1 MILSN
6 ILAAY
11 TANYGWDLMERI
23 IVLLDLL
30 GGLGI
35 FLLGIKMMSDGL
47 QKAAGDNL
55 RKIISGATR
64 NRFTATLSGMAATS
78 IIQSSSATTVMVVG
92 FASAGLL
99 TLTQSLGIIFGA
111 NIGTTTTAWLISI
124 LGFKVDISVFAMP
137 MIGIGF
143 FSQFI
148 KKIPVM
154 RRIGEAMLGFGLLF
168 LGLSLIKGSIPD
180 WQNSSATVEWITKF
194 RPDTLLSL
202 LGAIGVGTVLTVILQ
217 SSSAVMALTL
227 TCAAKGLI
235 DYPTACALVLGENIG
250 TTITANIAAIGAPL
264 CAKRAALG
272 HLMFNIIGVI
282 WAVILF
288 NPMLDLVSL
297 IIPGSTQGTS
307 QEVLLTSI
315 PFHLAAFHT
324 VFNVINTC
332 VMLIF
337 IKQFEKLIMLVIP
350 LRKSEHNQTDLLY
363 LKAGIT
369 TTPELF
375 IEAARREIDRM
386 AGVVEAIISKNIY
399 ALKTERDELFER
411 TVEEVFLKEKDS
423 DVLEYKINNFLKN
436 LAHEQLSRDMV
447 GEVMSLLDLT
457 NYLEKMADHGD
468 KIAQLLKKARSQKA
482 FEAQDYEHLEVIGLK
497 VKNIIKEA
505 RFTILDYSV
514 NKESLIQRALKRE
527 AELNEMRDNFREDK
541 TTRIFTQ
548 KDSSAAALTLYCDI
562 LTSFEKLGDYA
573 LNIVETT
580 TGLKEKYRDYKLFMT
595 QLNAGNTKRGKVY
608 AG

>member
-1 MILSN
+1 MKGIILF
-6 ILAAY
+6 
-11 TANYGWDLMERI
+11 
-23 IVLLDLL
+23 LDLL
-30 GGLGI
+30 GGLGV

-99 TLTQSLGIIFGA
+99 TLTQSLGVIFGA

-143 FSQFI
+143 FSQFVE
-148 KKIPVM
+148 KWPVV

-168 LGLSLIKGSIPD
+168 LGLSLIKGAIPD
-180 WQNSSATVEWITKF
+180 LQNSSAVVEWITKF
-194 RPDTLLSL
+194 RPDTFLSL
-202 LGAIGVGTVLTVILQ
+202 LGAIGVGGILTVIFQ

-264 CAKRAALG
+264 TAKRAALG
-272 HLMFNIIGVI
+272 HLMFNLIGVV
-282 WAVILF
+282 WAVIFF
-288 NPMLDLVSL
+288 NPLLDLVSL
-297 IIPGSTQGTS
+297 IVPGSTEGTA
-307 QEVLLTSI
+307 QEVLLMSI
-315 PFHLAAFHT
+315 PFHLSAFHT

-332 VMLIF
+332 IMLIF

-350 LRKSEHNQTDLLY
+350 LKKSEHNQTDLIY

-369 TTPELF
+369 STPELF
-375 IEAARREIDRM
+375 IEAARKEIDRM
-386 AGVVEAIISKNIY
+386 AGIIETILSKNIH
-399 ALKTERDELFER
+399 ALKTDSDKLFER
-411 TVEEVFLKEKDS
+411 TVEEVHLKEKAS
-423 DVLEYKINNFLKN
+423 DVLEYKINGFLKN
-436 LAHEQLSRDMV
+436 LAHEQLSRDMIT
-447 GEVMSLLDLT
+447 EVMSLLDLT

-468 KIAQLLKKARSQKA
+468 KIAVLLKKARGQKSFDA
-482 FEAQDYEHLEVIGLK
+482 KDYENLELIGLK
-497 VKNIIKEA
+497 VKKIVKEA
-505 RFTILDYSV
+505 RLTILDYSL
-514 NKESLIQRALKRE
+514 NKEAAIKRALERE
-527 AELNEMRDNFREDK
+527 AELNEMRHNFREDK
-541 TTRIFTQ
+541 TARIFEQ
-548 KDSSAAALTLYCDI
+548 KQSSLSALTLYADI
-562 LTSFEKLGDYA
+562 LTSFEKIGDYA

-580 TGLKEKYRDYKLFMT
+580 TGLREKYKDYKLLMPFTKGMDKKGE
-595 QLNAGNTKRGKVY
+595 NAY

>member
-1 MILSN
+1 MKGIILF
-6 ILAAY
+6 
-11 TANYGWDLMERI
+11 
-23 IVLLDLL
+23 LDLL
-30 GGLGI
+30 GGLGV

-99 TLTQSLGIIFGA
+99 TLTQSLGVIFGA

-143 FSQFI
+143 FSQFV
-148 KKIPVM
+148 KKWAVV

-168 LGLSLIKGSIPD
+168 LGLSLIKGAIPD
-180 WQNSSATVEWITKF
+180 LQNSSAVVEWITKF
-194 RPDTLLSL
+194 RPDTFLSL
-202 LGAIGVGTVLTVILQ
+202 LGAIGVGGILTVIFQ

-264 CAKRAALG
+264 TAKRAALG
-272 HLMFNIIGVI
+272 HLMFNLIGVV
-282 WAVILF
+282 WAVIFF
-288 NPMLDLVSL
+288 NPLLDLVSL
-297 IIPGSTQGTS
+297 IVPGSTEGTV
-307 QEVLLTSI
+307 QEVLLMSI
-315 PFHLAAFHT
+315 PFHLSAFHT

-332 VMLIF
+332 IMLIF

-350 LRKSEHNQTDLLY
+350 LKKSEHNQTDLIY

-369 TTPELF
+369 STPELF
-375 IEAARREIDRM
+375 IEAARKEIDRM
-386 AGVVEAIISKNIY
+386 AGIIETILSKNIH
-399 ALKTERDELFER
+399 ALKTDSDKLFER
-411 TVEEVFLKEKDS
+411 TVEEVHLKEKAS
-423 DVLEYKINNFLKN
+423 DVLEYKINGFLKN
-436 LAHEQLSRDMV
+436 LAHEQLSRDMIT
-447 GEVMSLLDLT
+447 EVMSLLDLT

-468 KIAQLLKKARSQKA
+468 KIAVLLKKARGQKSFDA
-482 FEAQDYEHLEVIGLK
+482 KDYENLELIGLK
-497 VKNIIKEA
+497 VKKIVKEA
-505 RFTILDYSV
+505 RLTILDYSL
-514 NKESLIQRALKRE
+514 NKEAAIKRALERE
-527 AELNEMRDNFREDK
+527 AELNEMRHNFREDK
-541 TTRIFTQ
+541 TARIFEQ
-548 KDSSAAALTLYCDI
+548 KQSSLSALTLYADI
-562 LTSFEKLGDYA
+562 LTSFEKIGDYA

-580 TGLKEKYRDYKLFMT
+580 TGLREKYKDYKLLMPFTKGMDKKGE
-595 QLNAGNTKRGKVY
+595 NAY

>member
-1 MILSN
+1 MKGIILF
-6 ILAAY
+6 
-11 TANYGWDLMERI
+11 
-23 IVLLDLL
+23 LDLL
-30 GGLGI
+30 GGLGV

-99 TLTQSLGIIFGA
+99 TLTQSLGVIFGA

-143 FSQFI
+143 FSQFV
-148 KKIPVM
+148 KKWPVV

-168 LGLSLIKGSIPD
+168 LGLSLIKGAIPD
-180 WQNSSATVEWITKF
+180 LQNSSAVVEWITKF
-194 RPDTLLSL
+194 RPDTFLSL
-202 LGAIGVGTVLTVILQ
+202 LGAIGVGGILTVIFQ

-264 CAKRAALG
+264 TAKRAALG
-272 HLMFNIIGVI
+272 HLMFNLIGVV
-282 WAVILF
+282 WAVIFF
-288 NPMLDLVSL
+288 NPLLDLVSL
-297 IIPGSTQGTS
+297 IVPGSTEGTA
-307 QEVLLTSI
+307 QEVLLMSI
-315 PFHLAAFHT
+315 PFHLSAFHT

-332 VMLIF
+332 IMLIF

-350 LRKSEHNQTDLLY
+350 LKKSEYNQTDLIY

-369 TTPELF
+369 STPELF

-386 AGVVEAIISKNIY
+386 AGIIETILSKNIH
-399 ALKTERDELFER
+399 ALKTDSDKLFER
-411 TVEEVFLKEKDS
+411 TVEDVHLKEKAS
-423 DVLEYKINNFLKN
+423 DVLEYKINGFLKN
-436 LAHEQLSRDMV
+436 LAHEQLSRDMIT
-447 GEVMSLLDLT
+447 EVMSLLDLT

-468 KIAQLLKKARSQKA
+468 KIAVLLKKARGQKSFDA
-482 FEAQDYEHLEVIGLK
+482 KDCENLELIGLK
-497 VKNIIKEA
+497 VKKIVKEA
-505 RFTILDYSV
+505 RLTILDYSL
-514 NKESLIQRALKRE
+514 NKEAAIKRALERE
-527 AELNEMRDNFREDK
+527 AELNEMRHNFREDK
-541 TTRIFTQ
+541 TARIFEQ
-548 KDSSAAALTLYCDI
+548 KQSSLSALTLYADI
-562 LTSFEKLGDYA
+562 LTSFEKIGDYA

-580 TGLKEKYRDYKLFMT
+580 TGLREKYKDYKLLMPFTKGMDKKGE
-595 QLNAGNTKRGKVY
+595 NAY

>member
-1 MILSN
+1 MKGIILC
-6 ILAAY
+6 
-11 TANYGWDLMERI
+11 
-23 IVLLDLL
+23 LDLL
-30 GGLGI
+30 GGLGV

-99 TLTQSLGIIFGA
+99 TLTQSLGVIFGA

-143 FSQFI
+143 FSQFV
-148 KKIPVM
+148 KKWPVV

-168 LGLSLIKGSIPD
+168 LGLSLIKGAIPD
-180 WQNSSATVEWITKF
+180 LQNSSAVVEWITKF
-194 RPDTLLSL
+194 RPDTFLSL
-202 LGAIGVGTVLTVILQ
+202 LGAIGVGGILTVIFQ

-264 CAKRAALG
+264 TAKRAALG
-272 HLMFNIIGVI
+272 HLMFNLIGVV
-282 WAVILF
+282 WAVIFF
-288 NPMLDLVSL
+288 NPLLDLVSL
-297 IIPGSTQGTS
+297 IVPGSTEGTA
-307 QEVLLTSI
+307 QEVLLMSI
-315 PFHLAAFHT
+315 PFHLSAFHT

-332 VMLIF
+332 IMLIF

-350 LRKSEHNQTDLLY
+350 LKKSEYNQTDLIY

-369 TTPELF
+369 STPELF

-386 AGVVEAIISKNIY
+386 AGIIETILSKNIH
-399 ALKTERDELFER
+399 ALKTDSDKLFER
-411 TVEEVFLKEKDS
+411 TVEDVHLKEKAS
-423 DVLEYKINNFLKN
+423 DVLEYKINGFLKN
-436 LAHEQLSRDMV
+436 LAHEQLSRDMIT
-447 GEVMSLLDLT
+447 EVMSLLDLT

-468 KIAQLLKKARSQKA
+468 KIAVLLKKARGQKSFDA
-482 FEAQDYEHLEVIGLK
+482 KDYENLELIGLK
-497 VKNIIKEA
+497 VKKIVKEA
-505 RFTILDYSV
+505 RLTILDYSL
-514 NKESLIQRALKRE
+514 NKEAAIKRALERE
-527 AELNEMRDNFREDK
+527 AELNEMRHNFREDK
-541 TTRIFTQ
+541 TARIFEQ
-548 KDSSAAALTLYCDI
+548 KQSSLSALTLYADI
-562 LTSFEKLGDYA
+562 LTSFEKIGDYA

-580 TGLKEKYRDYKLFMT
+580 TGLREKYKDYKLLMPFTKGMDKKGE
-595 QLNAGNTKRGKVY
+595 NAY

>member
-1 MILSN
+1 MKGIILF
-6 ILAAY
+6 
-11 TANYGWDLMERI
+11 
-23 IVLLDLL
+23 LDLL
-30 GGLGI
+30 GGLGV

-99 TLTQSLGIIFGA
+99 TLTQSLGVIFGA

-143 FSQFI
+143 FSQFV
-148 KKIPVM
+148 KKWPVV

-168 LGLSLIKGSIPD
+168 LGLSLIKGAIPD
-180 WQNSSATVEWITKF
+180 LQNSSAVVEWITKF
-194 RPDTLLSL
+194 RPDTFLSL
-202 LGAIGVGTVLTVILQ
+202 LGAIGVGGILTVIFQ

-264 CAKRAALG
+264 TAKRAALG
-272 HLMFNIIGVI
+272 HLMFNLIGVV
-282 WAVILF
+282 WAVIFF
-288 NPMLDLVSL
+288 NPLLDFVSL
-297 IIPGSTQGTS
+297 IVPGSTEGTA
-307 QEVLLTSI
+307 QEVLLMSI
-315 PFHLAAFHT
+315 PFHLSAFHT

-332 VMLIF
+332 IMLIF

-350 LRKSEHNQTDLLY
+350 LKKSEYNQTDLIY

-369 TTPELF
+369 STPELF

-386 AGVVEAIISKNIY
+386 AGIIETILSKNIH
-399 ALKTERDELFER
+399 ALKTDSDKLFER
-411 TVEEVFLKEKDS
+411 TMEDVHLKEKAS
-423 DVLEYKINNFLKN
+423 DVLEYKINGFLKN
-436 LAHEQLSRDMV
+436 LAHEQLSRDMIT
-447 GEVMSLLDLT
+447 EVMSLLDLT

-468 KIAQLLKKARSQKA
+468 KIAVLLKKARGQKSFDA
-482 FEAQDYEHLEVIGLK
+482 KDYENLELIGLK
-497 VKNIIKEA
+497 VKKIVKEA
-505 RFTILDYSV
+505 RLTILDYSL
-514 NKESLIQRALKRE
+514 NKEAAIKRALERE
-527 AELNEMRDNFREDK
+527 AELNEMRHNFREDK
-541 TTRIFTQ
+541 TARIFEQ
-548 KDSSAAALTLYCDI
+548 KQSSLSALTLYADI
-562 LTSFEKLGDYA
+562 LTSFEKIGDYA

-580 TGLKEKYRDYKLFMT
+580 TGLREKYKDYKLLMPFTKGMDKKGE
-595 QLNAGNTKRGKVY
+595 NAY